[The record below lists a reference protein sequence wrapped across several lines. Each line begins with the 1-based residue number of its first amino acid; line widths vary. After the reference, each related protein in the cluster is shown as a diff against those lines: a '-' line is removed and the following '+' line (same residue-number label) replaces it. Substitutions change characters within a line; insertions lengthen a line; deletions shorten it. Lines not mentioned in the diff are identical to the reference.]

1 MVGAGTAVSQTLS
14 RGLRVL
20 EELAAAPRGLSV
32 DEAAAALG
40 VHRSIAYR
48 LLRTLE
54 HHRLAERDE
63 GGRYRPGIGLA
74 VLSRG
79 VLPDLRAAAE
89 RVLEQVVEEVGMT
102 AFVVVARGSECVT
115 LASVEPRHHGASLA
129 QRPGTVHPL
138 AAGAPGLALQAAGAA
153 GSSARAAEVEV
164 VRRQGWAVSHDEVV
178 PGLRSVAVPVPAHL
192 GEPCALAVVHLD
204 GENAPP
210 QPLVDRLT
218 RAAVQLARALGA

>member
-32 DEAAAALG
+32 DEVAGALG

-54 HHRLAERDE
+54 HHRLAERDD
-63 GGRYRPGIGLA
+63 GGRYRPGVGLA

-89 RVLEQVVEEVGMT
+89 RVLEPLVEELGITV
-102 AFVVVARGSECVT
+102 FVVVARDRDCLT
-115 LASVEPRHHGASLA
+115 LASLEPRRAGAGLA

-138 AAGAPGLALQAAGAA
+138 DRGAPGLALRAAGAP
-153 GSSARAAEVEV
+153 GGTSRAAEVEE
-164 VRRQGWAVSHDEVV
+164 VRARGYAVSHDEVI
-178 PGLRSVAVPVPAHL
+178 PGVRSVAVPVPAHL
-192 GEPCALAVVHLD
+192 GEPCALAAVHLD
-204 GENAPP
+204 GEDVREGVVVAR
-210 QPLVDRLT
+210 LRAAADRL
-218 RAAVQLARALGA
+218 ARDLGA